1 MKFCARDSPAVK
13 GYLEGTLQKG
23 GAMAE
28 RGRPRGFDRAA
39 ALRRAMEVFWE
50 HGYEGTSLGDLTAA
64 MGIRPPSLY
73 AAFGNKEALFR
84 EAVALYEGME
94 GEPMLQALREAP
106 TAAAG
111 IEAMLRANVRSY
123 TQPDLPTGCMVV
135 LAATTYTPSTEGIR
149 DFLAEQRRA
158 GTAAV
163 QERLERGQADGDVPP
178 GADTGALA
186 AYVMSVQ
193 YGLSLQARDGA
204 TREELDTV
212 VDCVT
217 AGWDAVVAARAVTV
231 GTG

>member
-1 MKFCARDSPAVK
+1 
-13 GYLEGTLQKG
+13 
-23 GAMAE
+23 MAE

-39 ALRRAMEVFWE
+39 ALRLAMESFWE
-50 HGYEGTSLGDLTAA
+50 HGYEGTSIGDLTAR

-73 AAFGNKEALFR
+73 AAFGSKEALFR

-94 GEPMLQALREAP
+94 GEPPLRALREEP
-106 TAAAG
+106 TAIAG

-123 TQPDLPTGCMVV
+123 TVPGRPTGCMVV

-163 QERLERGQADGDVPP
+163 RERLVRGQAEGDVPP

-193 YGLSLQARDGA
+193 YGLSLHARDGA
-204 TREELDTV
+204 TRQQLDTV
-212 VDCVT
+212 VDCVL
-217 AGWDAVVAARAVTV
+217 AGWEATVAARVPAA

>member
-1 MKFCARDSPAVK
+1 MAV
-13 GYLEGTLQKG
+13 
-23 GAMAE
+23 

-39 ALRRAMEVFWE
+39 ALRLAMEAFWE
-50 HGYEGTSLGDLTAA
+50 HGYEGTSIGDLTAR

-73 AAFGNKEALFR
+73 AAFGSKEALFR

-94 GEPMLQALREAP
+94 GEPPLKALREAP
-106 TAAAG
+106 TAVAG
-111 IEAMLRANVRSY
+111 IEAMLRRNVRSY
-123 TQPDLPTGCMVV
+123 TEPGRPTGCMVV

-158 GTAAV
+158 GAAAV
-163 QERLERGQADGDVPP
+163 QERLDRGRADGDVPP
-178 GADTGALA
+178 DADTGALA

-193 YGLSLQARDGA
+193 YGLSLHARDGA

-212 VDCVT
+212 VDCML
-217 AGWDAVVAARAVTV
+217 AGWAAAVAARAATA

>member
-1 MKFCARDSPAVK
+1 MAV
-13 GYLEGTLQKG
+13 
-23 GAMAE
+23 
-28 RGRPRGFDRAA
+28 RGRPRGFDREA
-39 ALRRAMEVFWE
+39 ALRLAMEAFWE
-50 HGYEGTSLGDLTAA
+50 HGYEGTSIGDLTAR

-73 AAFGNKEALFR
+73 AAFGSKEALFR

-94 GEPMLQALREAP
+94 GEPALAALREAP
-106 TAAAG
+106 TAIAG

-123 TQPDLPTGCMVV
+123 TAPDKPKGCMVV

-163 QERLERGQADGDVPP
+163 RERLERGQAEGDVPP
-178 GADTGALA
+178 GADTAALA

-193 YGLSLQARDGA
+193 FGLSLQARDGA

-212 VDCVT
+212 VDCVL
-217 AGWDAVVAARAVTV
+217 AGWEATVAARTARA

>member
-1 MKFCARDSPAVK
+1 MAV
-13 GYLEGTLQKG
+13 
-23 GAMAE
+23 

-39 ALRRAMEVFWE
+39 ALRLAMESFWE
-50 HGYEGTSLGDLTAA
+50 HGYEGTSIGDLTAR

-73 AAFGNKEALFR
+73 AAFGSKEALFR

-94 GEPMLQALREAP
+94 GEPPLRALQEAP
-106 TAAAG
+106 TAIGG

-123 TQPDLPTGCMVV
+123 TTPGRPTGCMVV

-149 DFLAEQRRA
+149 DFLAEQRRS

-163 QERLERGQADGDVPP
+163 KERLVRGQADGDVPP
-178 GADTGALA
+178 GADAGALA

-193 YGLSLQARDGA
+193 YGLSLHARDGA
-204 TREELDTV
+204 TRGELDTV
-212 VDCVT
+212 VDCVL
-217 AGWDAVVAARAVTV
+217 AGWGGVVAARAAAV

>member
-1 MKFCARDSPAVK
+1 M
-13 GYLEGTLQKG
+13 
-23 GAMAE
+23 AM

-39 ALRRAMEVFWE
+39 ALRLAMESFWE
-50 HGYEGTSLGDLTAA
+50 HGYEGTSIGDLTAR

-73 AAFGNKEALFR
+73 AAFGSKEALFR
-84 EAVALYEGME
+84 EAVALYEDME
-94 GEPMLQALREAP
+94 GEPPLQALREAP
-106 TAAAG
+106 TALAG
-111 IEAMLRANVRSY
+111 VEAMLRANVRSY
-123 TQPDLPTGCMVV
+123 TMPGRPTGCMVV

-163 QERLERGQADGDVPP
+163 EERLVRGQAEGDVPP

-204 TREELDTV
+204 TREQLGAV
-212 VDCVT
+212 VDCVL
-217 AGWDAVVAARAVTV
+217 AGWEATVAARVAAA

>member
-1 MKFCARDSPAVK
+1 MAV
-13 GYLEGTLQKG
+13 
-23 GAMAE
+23 
-28 RGRPRGFDRAA
+28 RGRPREFDRSA
-39 ALRRAMEVFWE
+39 ALRLAMESFWE
-50 HGYEGTSLGDLTAA
+50 HGYEGTSIGDLTAR

-73 AAFGNKEALFR
+73 AAFGSKEALFR
-84 EAVALYEGME
+84 EAVALYEDME
-94 GEPMLQALREAP
+94 GEPPLQALRDAP
-106 TAAAG
+106 TALAG

-123 TQPDLPTGCMVV
+123 TLPGRPTGCMIV

-158 GTAAV
+158 GTALV
-163 QERLERGQADGDVPP
+163 QERLVRGQADGDVPS

-193 YGLSLQARDGA
+193 YGLSLHARDGA

-212 VDCVT
+212 VDCML
-217 AGWDAVVAARAVTV
+217 AGWEATVAARVAAA